1 MGMLLQLE
9 CQYLQRTVPS
19 VGTLMGP
26 IKESLR
32 ETFFPVIFGGEEI
45 NADFQKILGH
55 SVKRGGLGIPYP
67 CLSLESAYNTSKEA
81 SGELVG
87 SRLGGTALNYI
98 GLRDCVSGASTG
110 ARK

>member
-1 MGMLLQLE
+1 
-9 CQYLQRTVPS
+9 
-19 VGTLMGP
+19 MGP

-32 ETFFPVIFGGEEI
+32 ETLFPVIFGGEEI

-67 CLSLESAYNTSKEA
+67 CFSFESAYNTSKEA

-87 SRLGGTALNYI
+87 SRLGSTDLNYI
-98 GLRDCVSGASTG
+98 GRRDCVSGASTG